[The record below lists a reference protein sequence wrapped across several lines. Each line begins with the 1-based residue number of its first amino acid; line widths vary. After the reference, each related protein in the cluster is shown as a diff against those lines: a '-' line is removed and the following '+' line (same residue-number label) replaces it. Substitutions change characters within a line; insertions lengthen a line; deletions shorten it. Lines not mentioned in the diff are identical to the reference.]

1 MKNTQHPTPD
11 EKVQTPSSKH
21 QRSTNVKSSKFQAP
35 SSREAPI
42 VKLQSQE
49 PTLASVAWWEE
60 EPLVATM
67 ILNDEGPERRR
78 ERHPFDLEQ
87 RTAVFGEKIVKF
99 SKRIPRDPTNNRLID
114 QLVGA
119 GTSTGANYCEAN
131 DCVSQKDFRY
141 TIKRCLKESK
151 ETRFFLRMVAASEP
165 ALATEARDLYR
176 EASELVH
183 IFASMCRK

>member
-1 MKNTQHPTPD
+1 MKNT
-11 EKVQTPSSKH
+11 KH
-21 QRSTNVKSSKFQAP
+21 QAP
-35 SSREAPI
+35 NTREAPTG
-42 VKLQSQE
+42 KHQTPGSRY
-49 PTLASVAWWEE
+49 TAWAVSADATDDALVLREE
-60 EPLVATM
+60 SPDAP
-67 ILNDEGPERRR
+67 ND
-78 ERHPFDLEQ
+78 RHPFDLEE
-87 RTAVFGEKIVKF
+87 RTAIFGEKIVKF
-99 SKRIPRDPTNNRLID
+99 SKKFPRDPTNNRLID

-119 GTSTGANYCEAN
+119 STSIGANYCEAN

-151 ETRFFLRMVAASEP
+151 ETRFFLRMVAASET